1 MTRPKRAG
9 QGADAA
15 RTRTR
20 RLDTGLRLL
29 HVAVLSGL
37 GLLVEL
43 LLIRWL
49 DAQVRPLA
57 YVKNLALIASF
68 LGLGIG
74 FALARSSRSLFPT
87 AMLLLAIALS
97 VGSIFAA
104 LPERAVAGPGGP
116 ETNLGVDVAAGAGG
130 LAAFYVLIVG
140 VFALVV
146 LAMVPLGQIAG
157 AYMA

>member
-20 RLDTGLRLL
+20 RLDT
-29 HVAVLSGL
+29 GL

-68 LGLGIG
+68 FGLGIG

-116 ETNLGVDVAAGAGG
+116 ETN
-130 LAAFYVLIVG
+130 
-140 VFALVV
+140 
-146 LAMVPLGQIAG
+146 
-157 AYMA
+157 